1 MDTRDSDVPNTT
13 KAMLEEC
20 AVLLPPSQQP
30 SHPFPRKRMIVNV
43 RLSGSGFH
51 GIALPSLPAC
61 SYYSYAR
68 PIRRIA
74 YKSAYACPRLRG
86 FHLTRYELCG
96 RIGQQPRGYLRQRLL
111 KSRPQSKINNSQM
124 EEWRYNKAPPPQ
136 VASRGEAVHP
146 HYAVRFQSGGNHLNP
161 DNQPLYVNAPPKPK
175 RVADGSSPDPGED
188 ESGITAEH
196 DAASSSFYNKVVA
209 RPYRPISRV
218 LPQVGGRSQ
227 IINNELPRNNVI
239 ASSLRSPPSADA
251 ASASTASHYECLRT
265 SYTLSHQTSMRH
277 PPRPRSVDFLEQ
289 ENKIPLHKTMNPNS
303 PKLITLPRRPKS
315 SMSITTPREDG
326 PDSTL
331 WSEESYA
338 RKMRES
344 SMYVRSDNDQ
354 SSGSTLTPI
363 AQLDKRDDQAYV
375 RLRPEGAQRV
385 VVGDST
391 EAKSHT
397 ARLEFNSTDHSYD
410 QMSCAPHPQYI
421 EDSNGNSPMLPY
433 IGSPKPG
440 YLAIS
445 DPTLSPNDR
454 NPAYDKRMAFSPTT
468 DIDREV
474 SVSEPDE
481 EWGLKLDEASVI
493 KKFSYHY
500 IKNDDNNG
508 ASSSRQFSQSNH
520 FHNELKN
527 GSQTAGSQTIPAR
540 HQSLGKVHDVLD
552 HDGNR
557 MAAHKLEPVGI
568 LKNVKSRKK
577 LELEKN
583 SDSCNRKGP
592 WKSSYQTEKYDKRQV
607 FSDTEIL
614 LYETSSDVD
623 DKDRKGMMNNKFP
636 NVSSD
641 DDPDDEV
648 ASVLAKGHKNDAIS
662 SRHHNN
668 NKIHEPVRPLSHS
681 VMGNSMLSPLMSKNF
696 SSSCENIGE
705 LPEENY
711 MPMTPRK
718 RTVSASPLKDHDL
731 NLVGNGSVLDGSQPM
746 DECPYVEMNQSGESK
761 RGSLAAPVTSSRQGE
776 SNLAS
781 KNRKQQYHGTTGD
794 SSGQEPLYMEVNSV
808 DSNNPPYKSKQLAN
822 KSDVDGDADD
832 EDVRGDLAGGSAL
845 PDILNTTAPSLL
857 HHGSR
862 RSDSS
867 DADDEASK
875 DLDSIDAPRH
885 PRFSLS
891 DTFRPASYYLG
902 GSLGERAII
911 AMNSDHP
918 DSSDS
923 DLVSPPPIPACS
935 PPLDDLDTS
944 IDSTINN
951 KELCL
956 NNSKDD
962 SHKDA
967 KEDKFRYKGKNYLP
981 MPTNHA
987 EMRSSE
993 EESVKS
999 ERTHQFIKR
1008 RPLSAD
1014 ILNSLTDFNVLNPSP
1029 SLKKHCTPNNDIYDK
1044 VMIKNIYENSRPSSN
1059 PVLLSSVEDNESYN
1073 PYRKN
1078 AFNNKNAYFDN
1089 TIGSVKKLNNQ
1100 SYIVHSSKDM
1110 DFHAA
1115 NEVNLSMPNNERK
1128 LFDEYNR
1135 NDQLGIRP
1143 DDVNFDRSSYPVN
1156 VSQKDI
1162 NYYANTSMLNMG
1174 NESQNNAPYY
1184 YSDLFK
1190 ADSGN
1195 SLNRMQKPDERL
1207 PNNGSMRYYADK
1219 DNRNTQHTSVPP
1231 FYRDPSQYHDV
1242 HPQMNSPDSGVAT
1255 YHMAGP
1261 AQEVAA
1267 HYDDLRVGPPPS
1279 QTAAYSDEVRLDH
1292 HRRSRSLEG
1301 LLDDKAH
1308 KQTFPHPAGQY
1319 PPHPMN
1325 NRQTIYDDPKFNDA
1339 AHSHRSRG
1347 PNPVSHDVAWRE
1359 NHRKANMRQSRSL
1372 EELDVK
1378 IDEHRPPG
1386 SRGVQNQIVYQNS
1399 DFSRRNQYASEHG
1412 IAADKGMHQRIS
1424 FMYTIE
1430 IKSNPQHRVY
1440 RWAAAIDEPSR
1451 GEPGKPLVNLVDNMV
1466 KLGSL
1471 YQSGPQ
1477 SIPPE
1482 KLEFNH
1488 KVQEQRL
1495 LAEEQKDWE
1504 RVRAD
1509 HQDLQKL
1516 EETVAENARLEQDLV
1531 VLRQKLQLSR
1541 RTTEPGGAATMA
1553 LESELCRV
1561 QMLVGNLLRQ
1571 RQELSAQV
1579 RQLTEKSNSLSQ
1591 QIWPSLT
1598 DNTGESHPPRKL
1610 VGAAGD
1616 GPSSD
1621 GTDPTD
1627 FVADSPQLS
1636 PVYLS
1641 ETARKIVEEVAWQG
1655 RTEKRLI
1662 PRERRRHHTVSG
1674 LSIIPPKQLFSQVIQ
1689 TYGLFISVHKLFNF
1703 DFKYWGSKVRKCL
1716 FFEKVFVLDSIFVR
1730 VEFWSE

>member
-1 MDTRDSDVPNTT
+1 M
-13 KAMLEEC
+13 
-20 AVLLPPSQQP
+20 
-30 SHPFPRKRMIVNV
+30 F
-43 RLSGSGFH
+43 
-51 GIALPSLPAC
+51 
-61 SYYSYAR
+61 
-68 PIRRIA
+68 
-74 YKSAYACPRLRG
+74 
-86 FHLTRYELCG
+86 
-96 RIGQQPRGYLRQRLL
+96 
-111 KSRPQSKINNSQM
+111 
-124 EEWRYNKAPPPQ
+124 
-136 VASRGEAVHP
+136 
-146 HYAVRFQSGGNHLNP
+146 NP
-161 DNQPLYVNAPPKPK
+161 YDYQ
-175 RVADGSSPDPGED
+175 
-188 ESGITAEH
+188 
-196 DAASSSFYNKVVA
+196 
-209 RPYRPISRV
+209 
-218 LPQVGGRSQ
+218 
-227 IINNELPRNNVI
+227 
-239 ASSLRSPPSADA
+239 
-251 ASASTASHYECLRT
+251 
-265 SYTLSHQTSMRH
+265 
-277 PPRPRSVDFLEQ
+277 
-289 ENKIPLHKTMNPNS
+289 
-303 PKLITLPRRPKS
+303 
-315 SMSITTPREDG
+315 
-326 PDSTL
+326 
-331 WSEESYA
+331 
-338 RKMRES
+338 
-344 SMYVRSDNDQ
+344 
-354 SSGSTLTPI
+354 
-363 AQLDKRDDQAYV
+363 DQAYV

-391 EAKSHT
+391 EAAKKSHT

-527 GSQTAGSQTIPAR
+527 GSQTAGSQTIPTR
-540 HQSLGKVHDVLD
+540 HQSHGKVHDVLD

-923 DLVSPPPIPACS
+923 DLVSPPP
-935 PPLDDLDTS
+935 
-944 IDSTINN
+944 
-951 KELCL
+951 
-956 NNSKDD
+956 
-962 SHKDA
+962 
-967 KEDKFRYKGKNYLP
+967 F
-981 MPTNHA
+981 
-987 EMRSSE
+987 
-993 EESVKS
+993 
-999 ERTHQFIKR
+999 
-1008 RPLSAD
+1008 
-1014 ILNSLTDFNVLNPSP
+1014 
-1029 SLKKHCTPNNDIYDK
+1029 
-1044 VMIKNIYENSRPSSN
+1044 
-1059 PVLLSSVEDNESYN
+1059 
-1073 PYRKN
+1073 
-1078 AFNNKNAYFDN
+1078 
-1089 TIGSVKKLNNQ
+1089 
-1100 SYIVHSSKDM
+1100 
-1110 DFHAA
+1110 
-1115 NEVNLSMPNNERK
+1115 
-1128 LFDEYNR
+1128 
-1135 NDQLGIRP
+1135 
-1143 DDVNFDRSSYPVN
+1143 
-1156 VSQKDI
+1156 
-1162 NYYANTSMLNMG
+1162 
-1174 NESQNNAPYY
+1174 
-1184 YSDLFK
+1184 
-1190 ADSGN
+1190 
-1195 SLNRMQKPDERL
+1195 
-1207 PNNGSMRYYADK
+1207 
-1219 DNRNTQHTSVPP
+1219 QH
-1231 FYRDPSQYHDV
+1231 V
-1242 HPQMNSPDSGVAT
+1242 HP
-1255 YHMAGP
+1255 
-1261 AQEVAA
+1261 
-1267 HYDDLRVGPPPS
+1267 L
-1279 QTAAYSDEVRLDH
+1279 
-1292 HRRSRSLEG
+1292 
-1301 LLDDKAH
+1301 
-1308 KQTFPHPAGQY
+1308 
-1319 PPHPMN
+1319 
-1325 NRQTIYDDPKFNDA
+1325 
-1339 AHSHRSRG
+1339 
-1347 PNPVSHDVAWRE
+1347 
-1359 NHRKANMRQSRSL
+1359 
-1372 EELDVK
+1372 
-1378 IDEHRPPG
+1378 
-1386 SRGVQNQIVYQNS
+1386 
-1399 DFSRRNQYASEHG
+1399 
-1412 IAADKGMHQRIS
+1412 
-1424 FMYTIE
+1424 
-1430 IKSNPQHRVY
+1430 
-1440 RWAAAIDEPSR
+1440 
-1451 GEPGKPLVNLVDNMV
+1451 
-1466 KLGSL
+1466 
-1471 YQSGPQ
+1471 
-1477 SIPPE
+1477 
-1482 KLEFNH
+1482 
-1488 KVQEQRL
+1488 
-1495 LAEEQKDWE
+1495 
-1504 RVRAD
+1504 
-1509 HQDLQKL
+1509 
-1516 EETVAENARLEQDLV
+1516 
-1531 VLRQKLQLSR
+1531 
-1541 RTTEPGGAATMA
+1541 
-1553 LESELCRV
+1553 
-1561 QMLVGNLLRQ
+1561 
-1571 RQELSAQV
+1571 
-1579 RQLTEKSNSLSQ
+1579 
-1591 QIWPSLT
+1591 
-1598 DNTGESHPPRKL
+1598 
-1610 VGAAGD
+1610 
-1616 GPSSD
+1616 
-1621 GTDPTD
+1621 
-1627 FVADSPQLS
+1627 
-1636 PVYLS
+1636 
-1641 ETARKIVEEVAWQG
+1641 
-1655 RTEKRLI
+1655 
-1662 PRERRRHHTVSG
+1662 
-1674 LSIIPPKQLFSQVIQ
+1674 
-1689 TYGLFISVHKLFNF
+1689 
-1703 DFKYWGSKVRKCL
+1703 
-1716 FFEKVFVLDSIFVR
+1716 
-1730 VEFWSE
+1730 